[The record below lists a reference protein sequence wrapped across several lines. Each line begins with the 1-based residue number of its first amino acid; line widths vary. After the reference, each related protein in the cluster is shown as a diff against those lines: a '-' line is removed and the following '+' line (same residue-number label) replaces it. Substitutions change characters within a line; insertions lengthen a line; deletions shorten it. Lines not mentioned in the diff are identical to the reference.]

1 MRTPKRV
8 KQFMIYSLPIG
19 GEPIYATDS
28 SGNIIYDPMPDGNTV
43 ARVVG
48 ETKEGYSEP
57 VEFYN
62 SITGTLTEDE
72 LMAFGNEPGMKAK
85 MTYKKGE
92 LPFVVGTKIWLN
104 NVPEYEEAEIY
115 PSDELYPSNFLFPN
129 GIVDEKSA
137 DFTVIGIQDV
147 GRHFYKALLVKNA

>member
-1 MRTPKRV
+1 
-8 KQFMIYSLPIG
+8 
-19 GEPIYATDS
+19 
-28 SGNIIYDPMPDGNTV
+28 
-43 ARVVG
+43 
-48 ETKEGYSEP
+48 
-57 VEFYN
+57 
-62 SITGTLTEDE
+62 
-72 LMAFGNEPGMKAK
+72 

-104 NVPEYEEAEIY
+104 NIPEYEEAEIY